1 MLAWVRG
8 CMGGVPWKGNWVV
21 LIPKEKIQ
29 VYPNPGKF
37 KGLRKAPGHGQN
49 PVSQS
54 VKSYY
59 YLYFDS
65 LTFSHISPTNT
76 DFSGGGPISNVGKVI
91 SQACPVFIHS
101 FFCIDIALMMLDKP
115 D

>member
-1 MLAWVRG
+1 MGAWVHGWGAVERKLG
-8 CMGGVPWKGNWVV
+8 CANSERKNSSISQPR
-21 LIPKEKIQ
+21 KIQ
-29 VYPNPGKF
+29 RIEEGTRSWTKS
-37 KGLRKAPGHGQN
+37 
-49 PVSQS
+49 SQS

>member
-1 MLAWVRG
+1 MGAWVHG

-29 VYPNPGKF
+29 VYPNPSRRIEESSRSWTKS
-37 KGLRKAPGHGQN
+37 
-49 PVSQS
+49 SQS

-59 YLYFDS
+59 YFYFDS
-65 LTFSHISPTNT
+65 LTFSHISPTNS

-91 SQACPVFIHS
+91 SQACPVFVHS
-101 FFCIDIALMMLDKP
+101 FFCIDIALMILDKP